1 MSIEDLAKGDTV
13 VKEAATPTISASG
26 DQVRTWAAG
35 GSLECTVQ
43 TMSANDAEKYAA
55 GGSSFFYSVFFAA
68 NPSLTRNNRL
78 KWTVRAG
85 AAVSPPIYLKVLA
98 CYPEGPPGE
107 DQLWVADCSQET
119 SDSPA

>member
-1 MSIEDLAKGDTV
+1 MSIEDLTKGDTV
-13 VKEAATPTISASG
+13 VKETATPTVSSRG
-26 DQVRTWAAG
+26 DQSRSWSAG

-43 TMSANDAEKYAA
+43 TMSARDAEKYAA
-55 GGSSFFYSVFFAA
+55 GGSSFFYSVFFSA

-78 KWTVRAG
+78 RWTVRAG
-85 AAVSPPIYLKVLA
+85 VSLSPPIYLKVLD

-119 SDSPA
+119 TDSPA